1 MFRLFTRLPINILN
15 IIIAFYINMY
25 LIEEK
30 DLNPYKGSKI
40 AAG

>member
-1 MFRLFTRLPINILN
+1 MFRLFTRLPINIPN
-15 IIIAFYINMY
+15 IIAFYINMY